1 MAVVGILLAAGES
14 SRMKRPKAL
23 LPWGDAGTLLEY
35 QVEQMKE
42 AGCEAVL
49 VVSGATSEVGS
60 IAEGLGAVIVDNPNW
75 REGRASSMRA
85 GAAAAPP
92 ETEIVVVVS
101 ADQPAP
107 AAVIRRL
114 LDCMKENPA
123 VIYVPAYDGRRGHPV
138 VLPGKYL
145 AELREVKEE
154 TEGLRDLI
162 DAYPPVEV
170 EIDEP
175 LVTAD
180 INTPDDYVRWHEQ
193 AFGTKPEPV

>member
-23 LPWGDAGTLLEY
+23 LRWGDADSLLEY
-35 QVEQMKE
+35 QIGQMRE
-42 AGCEAVL
+42 GGCEVVL
-49 VVSGATSEVGS
+49 VVSGATREVGE
-60 IAEGLGAVIVDNPNW
+60 IAQKLGATVVENPNW
-75 REGRASSMRA
+75 PEGRASSMRA
-85 GAAAAPP
+85 GASGAPP
-92 ETEIVVVVS
+92 ETEVVVVVS

-107 AAVIRRL
+107 AAVVRRL

-145 AELREVKEE
+145 SELREVKEE
-154 TEGLRDLI
+154 TEGLHDLI

-180 INTPDDYVRWHEQ
+180 INTPEDYVRWHEQ
-193 AFGTKPEPV
+193 AFGTKPDPI